1 MTKQNK
7 RLIIIGIV
15 IIVVVF
21 LGYKYWS
28 SKRFA
33 LPDGFAYGNGRV
45 EAKRVDIVAKE
56 ALRVKEIF
64 VDEGDLV
71 KPGQVLVKLDTVT
84 LEAELAESK
93 ANVLAAQER
102 LAITESAI
110 VRKKSEVELAKIEV
124 ERARKLLEERAG
136 SQREYDV
143 RKTSVETNMAGLAE
157 EEAKLKTVKQE
168 IEVAKANVD
177 VVQTRIDD
185 ATLISPVRGRVL
197 YRLAE
202 VGEVLGAG
210 GKALTLVNLSD
221 IYMEIF
227 LPSEQAAKLKIGA
240 EGRITADFAPGWAA
254 PAHVSFVSP
263 ESQFTPKQVETRSE
277 REKLMFRVK
286 LQIPKELI
294 VPYIDRIKTG
304 IRGVGYVKLDDKA
317 QWPKWLQSVVK
328 PPVDN
333 NNSSA
338 EVEPNSVK

>member
-1 MTKQNK
+1 MTKQNT
-7 RLIIIGIV
+7 RLIIIGII
-15 IIVVVF
+15 IIVAGF

-28 SKRFA
+28 SRRFA

-56 ALRVKEIF
+56 PLRLKEIL

-136 SQREYDV
+136 SQREFDM
-143 RKTSVETNMAGLAE
+143 RKTSLETSTAALAE

-221 IYMEIF
+221 VYMEIF

-240 EGRITADFAPGWAA
+240 EGRITADYAPGRAA

-286 LQIPKELI
+286 LQIPEELI

-304 IRGVGYVKLDDKA
+304 IRGVGYVRLDDKA
-317 QWPKWLQSVVK
+317 EWPKWLQNIVTS
-328 PPVDN
+328 PVDN
-333 NNSSA
+333 NNPPA
-338 EVEPNSVK
+338 EVEPNVVK